1 MFCTI
6 YTTEDK
12 EHEKATKVEAR
23 GNEQEVPAKRN
34 DDVGNLA
41 FIT

>member
-6 YTTEDK
+6 YTTKDK
-12 EHEKATKVEAR
+12 EHEKAAKAETR